1 MGDLVRPQPRSNP
14 MKILLSL
21 AAAAVALSASPVL
34 AHPGGGHGGGNGH
47 GNGGQEWKHG
57 GGDRDDG
64 DRGDRHDRRDGD
76 RINYG
81 YHHSSYRNCPPGL
94 AKKHNGCL
102 PPGQARRWAQ
112 GSRLPYGYNSYTPY
126 NQIPQRYI
134 DQYGL
139 NSNDR
144 YIYRDNTIYQ
154 VDPRTSIIQ
163 RILGGLVR

>member
-1 MGDLVRPQPRSNP
+1 MRTLFT
-14 MKILLSL
+14 L
-21 AAAAVALSASPVL
+21 AAAAVIALTTSPAL
-34 AHPGGGHGGGNGH
+34 ADKGGH
-47 GNGGQEWKHG
+47 GNGNGNKEWKHG

-64 DRGDRHDRRDGD
+64 YRGDRRDGD

-94 AKKHNGCL
+94 AKRHNGCMA
-102 PPGQARRWAQ
+102 PGQARRWAQ

-134 DQYGL
+134 DQYDL
-139 NSNDR
+139 DSNNR

>member
-1 MGDLVRPQPRSNP
+1 
-14 MKILLSL
+14 MKLILSI
-21 AAAAVALSASPVL
+21 AAAAIAFTATPALADK
-34 AHPGGGHGGGNGH
+34 GGHGH
-47 GNGGQEWKHG
+47 GDKEWKHG

-64 DRGDRHDRRDGD
+64 RDNDRWSDRRDD
-76 RINYG
+76 QRNYG

-94 AKKHNGCL
+94 AKRHNGCMA
-102 PPGQARRWAQ
+102 PGQARRWAQ

-139 NSNDR
+139 NSNNR
-144 YIYRDNTIYQ
+144 YVYRDNTIYQ